1 MDSWNI
7 ISLLCLLVLIC
18 TEILFIIIIT
28 SLVEPVNSRKM
39 ADFKDEILSKTDQKF
54 SGFKLDILIELRQ
67 QLKIEDAEA
76 LKYELTKGKSKS
88 Q

>member
-1 MDSWNI
+1 
-7 ISLLCLLVLIC
+7 
-18 TEILFIIIIT
+18 
-28 SLVEPVNSRKM
+28 M

-67 QLKIEDAEA
+67 QLKIEDVEA

>member
-1 MDSWNI
+1 
-7 ISLLCLLVLIC
+7 
-18 TEILFIIIIT
+18 
-28 SLVEPVNSRKM
+28 M

-54 SGFKLDILIELRQ
+54 SGFKLYILIELRQ

-88 Q
+88 QQFRCFNNILRIVKTKKTEL

>member
-1 MDSWNI
+1 
-7 ISLLCLLVLIC
+7 
-18 TEILFIIIIT
+18 
-28 SLVEPVNSRKM
+28 M
-39 ADFKDEILSKTDQKF
+39 ADFKDETLSKTDQKF

-76 LKYELTKGKSKS
+76 LKYELTIGKSKS